1 MNRIL
6 VTFAFLLIT
15 TVMFAQTNA
24 RERSEDTN
32 LPEIDNLSGLKPDE
46 SDLNPSVANDLSS
59 GTLENGNTTIG
70 DEGAT
75 HTGSYTGDNIKLD
88 SGNPIQDAQVYPN
101 PATDYIYVSTGVT
114 EGTIHVLNLLGQEV
128 MQTTINSPV
137 MSLNISD
144 LKEGIYFVSIENG
157 ENKIVKKIKVL

>member
-1 MNRIL
+1 MNRLL
-6 VTFAFLLIT
+6 VTIAFLLTT

-59 GTLENGNTTIG
+59 GTLENGNTDIS
-70 DEGAT
+70 DEGST

-101 PATDYIYVSTGVT
+101 PATDYIYVNTGVT
-114 EGTIHVLNLLGQEV
+114 EGTIHILNLLGQEV
-128 MQTTINSPV
+128 MQQEITAPV
-137 MSLNISD
+137 MSISISE
-144 LKEGIYFVSIENG
+144 LKEGIYFVSIESG
-157 ENKIVKKIKVL
+157 ANKIVKRIKVL